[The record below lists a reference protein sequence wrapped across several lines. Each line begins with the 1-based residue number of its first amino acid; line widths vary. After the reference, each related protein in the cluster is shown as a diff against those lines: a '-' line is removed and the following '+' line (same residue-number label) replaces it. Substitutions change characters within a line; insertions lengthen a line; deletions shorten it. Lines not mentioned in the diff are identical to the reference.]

1 MTIEV
6 RRMTVDQFEAFA
18 DTPENADRLLELV
31 DGEISEKMPTEYH
44 GIIVLNIG
52 GELRAFV
59 LAHDLGRVGVEIRH
73 RNPDDAFNARIPD
86 ISFTSKSRLSDVV
99 TRGSVPQ
106 LPDLAV
112 EVKSPDDSYL
122 QMRAKAAWFIAHGT
136 RMVWLVYPEKRLVE
150 VFYRDENG
158 AESIDIFTS
167 SESVDGLDVL
177 PGFAL
182 PLAVIFKTD

>member
-31 DGEISEKMPTEYH
+31 DGQIADKSLSEFQ
-44 GIIVLNIG
+44 GVIVLNTGSALHQFITS
-52 GELRAFV
+52 
-59 LAHDLGRVGVEIRH
+59 HSLGRVGVEIRH
-73 RNPDDAFNARIPD
+73 RNPDDAYNARIPD
-86 ISFTSKSRLSDVV
+86 ISFTSKARLSDVV

-112 EVKSPDDSYL
+112 EVKSSDDSYL
-122 QMRAKAAWFIAHGT
+122 QMRAKAAWFMAHGT

-150 VFYRDENG
+150 VFHRDENG
-158 AESIDIFTS
+158 VESIDIFTS
-167 SESVDGLDVL
+167 GESVDGLDVL

-182 PLAVIFKTD
+182 PLDVIFRTG